1 MKKSLFEQMGGTYTL
16 VGDYYLPDIEL
27 PAEDDDRPLGV
38 WAQRRLNYIKSH
50 RSALYSQLVM
60 TGKLHS
66 HLADVEEQAES
77 LLLRLVDE
85 MAVSEGITEQL
96 KATNQM
102 EWVCRMNCINEQ
114 AMEIVMSEVIYS

>member
-1 MKKSLFEQMGGTYTL
+1 MGGTYTL

-38 WAQRRLNYIKSH
+38 WAQRRLNYLKGH
-50 RSALYSQLVM
+50 RCALYSQLVM

-85 MAVSEGITEQL
+85 MAEIDGIAEQL
-96 KATNQM
+96 KAENQM
-102 EWVCRMNCINEQ
+102 EWVCRMNCVKEQ
-114 AMEIVMSEVIYS
+114 AMEIVMSEIIYS

>member
-50 RSALYSQLVM
+50 RRALYSQLVM
-60 TGKLHS
+60 TGKLYS

-77 LLLRLVDE
+77 FLLRLVDE
-85 MAVSEGITEQL
+85 MAASEGITEQL
-96 KATNQM
+96 KSTNQM
-102 EWVCRMNCINEQ
+102 EWVCRMNCIKEQ
-114 AMEIVMSEVIYS
+114 AIEIVMSEIIYS

>member
-1 MKKSLFEQMGGTYTL
+1 MKKSLFEEMGGTYTL
-16 VGDYYLPDIEL
+16 VGDHYLPDIEL
-27 PAEDDDRPLGV
+27 PAEEDDRPLGV

-50 RSALYSQLVM
+50 RRALCSQLVM

-85 MAVSEGITEQL
+85 IAASDEITEQL
-96 KATNQM
+96 KAENQM
-102 EWVCRMNCINEQ
+102 EWVCRMNCIKEQ